1 MNETKD
7 RFDFDQGD
15 SEHHHASKSTPI
27 EPTKPPGSP
36 SKKKI
41 FWGLGAKE
49 FVIFAFFMV
58 LGGA

>member
-27 EPTKPPGSP
+27 EPTPPLNP
-36 SKKKI
+36 LQKRRF
-41 FWGLGAKE
+41 FW
-49 FVIFAFFMV
+49 V
-58 LGGA
+58 